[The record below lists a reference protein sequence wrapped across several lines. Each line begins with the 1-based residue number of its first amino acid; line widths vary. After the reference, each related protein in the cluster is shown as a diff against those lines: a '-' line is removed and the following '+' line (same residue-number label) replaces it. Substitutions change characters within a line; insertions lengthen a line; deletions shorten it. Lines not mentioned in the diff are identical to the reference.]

1 MTSDLMT
8 RAGSVE
14 VFRKK
19 TGDIT
24 FPRFS
29 VLAGVRLV
37 SELSAKNDVTHIS
50 LSDFCR
56 PFHGVACG
64 STRKRAKSQ
73 LRYVIKTFIEDGQLA
88 IPEYGDDGQL
98 VGLVFVRCITSDSQD
113 DILPMIA
120 SWAAKARRQK
130 ELGTT
135 HLTRLDA
142 TVSQL
147 LPSSCALARDDE
159 A

>member
-29 VLAGVRLV
+29 IIAGVRLV

-64 STRKRAKSQ
+64 STRKRAKAQ
-73 LRYVIKTFIEDGQLA
+73 LRCVIRTFIQDGQLA
-88 IPEYGDDGQL
+88 VPEYGDDGQL
-98 VGLVFVRCITSDSQD
+98 VGLVFVRRITDDSQD

-120 SWAAKARRQK
+120 SWAAKAKRQK
-130 ELGTT
+130 YLSTM

-142 TVSQL
+142 IVSRL
-147 LPSSCALARDDE
+147 LPAA
-159 A
+159 

>member
-19 TGDIT
+19 TGEMT

-50 LSDFCR
+50 LDNFCR

-64 STRKRAKSQ
+64 STRKRAKAQ
-73 LRYVIKTFIEDGQLA
+73 LRCVIKMFIEDGKLA
-88 IPEYGDDGQL
+88 VPEYSDDGQL
-98 VGLVFVRCITSDSQD
+98 VGLVFVRRITSDNQD
-113 DILPMIA
+113 EILPMITK
-120 SWAAKARRQK
+120 WAAKAKRKK
-130 ELGTT
+130 ELGAT

-142 TVSQL
+142 IVSHL
-147 LPSSCALARDDE
+147 LPAA
-159 A
+159 